1 MANILITNV
10 CNADCSFCF
19 ARERAQDSQNFIS
32 LDDLNDRID
41 YIQSSGLPQIR
52 LIGGEP
58 TIHPKFKEIVSRIRS
73 TGLDLILF
81 SNGFIP
87 EKNLGCLVEIPQ
99 EKFAMLLNVNAKVK
113 SRNSKNLRLKV
124 LRNLNIKV
132 TLGFTILNPSFD
144 LAPYFQW
151 INDYGLQRKVRLG
164 LAQPIYGGENQ
175 YLSPKR
181 YKTTAQSILKNAEK
195 AKKDKIQ
202 LEFDCG
208 FVRCMF
214 THEEWQQLHDWDM
227 SAESHCAPNLD
238 IGLDG
243 QVFHCFS
250 ISQIAV
256 SLANVNTTKAA
267 IAELN
272 DQRQIFRNFG
282 IYPECSDCAEF
293 INGHCCGGCLSL
305 TLRRFHN
312 LNSEG
317 LKKFRY

>member
-19 ARERAQDSQNFIS
+19 ARERSQESQKFIS

-41 YIQSSGLPQIR
+41 FIESSGLSQIR

-58 TIHPKFKEIVSRIRS
+58 TIHPKFQEIVSRIRS

-87 EKNLGCLVEIPQ
+87 QRNLGCLVEISQ
-99 EKFAMLLNVNAKVK
+99 EKFAMLLNVNAKGK
-113 SRNSKNLRLKV
+113 NRNSKNLRQKV
-124 LRNLNIKV
+124 LRSLNIKV

-144 LAPYFQW
+144 LSTYFQW

-181 YKTTAQSILKNAEK
+181 YKSTAQSILDNAEK
-195 AKKDKIQ
+195 AKIENIR

-214 THEEWQQLHDWDM
+214 THEEWQQLSDWGVI
-227 SAESHCAPNLD
+227 AESHCAPNLD

-243 QVFHCFS
+243 KIFHCFS
-250 ISQIAV
+250 ISQIAT
-256 SLANVNTTKAA
+256 SLDKIDSTKAA
-267 IAELN
+267 ITELN
-272 DQRQIFRNFG
+272 DQRKLFREFG
-282 IYPECSDCAEF
+282 IYPYCSECPELN
-293 INGHCCGGCLSL
+293 NGRCCGGCLSL

-312 LNSEG
+312 LNPEG
-317 LKKFRY
+317 LKKLCY